1 MLLVTEKADPERFEV
16 AARRWLA
23 MLCEDRQS
31 ARTVNPQVDLL
42 GVAQAAAALD
52 ALPTRRP
59 AACAAH
65 PLCFVTYTL
74 LREQEYGRAST
85 ADAPPQ
91 SDPPLRPSR

>member
-1 MLLVTEKADPERFEV
+1 MLLVIEKAEPERFEL
-16 AARRWLA
+16 ATRRWLA

-59 AACAAH
+59 AACAA
-65 PLCFVTYTL
+65 LAAVCERAG
-74 LREQEYGRAST
+74 LREGARVLV
-85 ADAPPQ
+85 AP
-91 SDPPLRPSR
+91 

>member
-31 ARTVNPQVDLL
+31 AVDLL
-42 GVAQAAAALD
+42 GLAQAAAALD

-59 AACAAH
+59 AACAA
-65 PLCFVTYTL
+65 LAAVS
-74 LREQEYGRAST
+74 ERAGLPE
-85 ADAPPQ
+85 AARVLVAP
-91 SDPPLRPSR
+91 

>member
-1 MLLVTEKADPERFEV
+1 MLLVIEKAEPERFEL
-16 AARRWLA
+16 ATRRWLA

-59 AACAAH
+59 AACAA
-65 PLCFVTYTL
+65 LAAVS
-74 LREQEYGRAST
+74 ERAGLPE
-85 ADAPPQ
+85 AARV
-91 SDPPLRPSR
+91 LVAL